1 MKRRNFLAGMV
12 AAAAVAGC
20 TCNPIAKNEATAV
33 SPDGHNEIR
42 FQLKPFAYE
51 VLRDGQTLVAKTAV
65 GMKIDGACLCQNA
78 MVKDVTTK
86 ALSGCVKTDVYKKG
100 KVCLKGQETFIDYG
114 DFGVRLVARNDGV
127 AYRFETKKA
136 GKIKVNCEKAQV
148 TIPDGAATCWVN
160 KTRSFGC
167 EETVNATVA
176 AKDVRTTEKEMVYLP
191 FVYMVAGKTV
201 AVTESDVYDY
211 PIWNLTRGEQA
222 TDLTLGSKFAN
233 WPKKTER
240 VGGWGKDHNLKEGGR
255 WVRINEHDDF
265 IVETDGTRT
274 FPWRTFILADKPSKL
289 CEADIVYALAR
300 PACPK
305 KDFSWVKPG
314 KVAWDWW
321 NDWNLDGAKID
332 FKAGCNTKTYEH
344 YIDFA
349 SKTGVEYVIF
359 DEGWSEQLN
368 IWKDSKE
375 VDVDHLIKYAN
386 DRNVGIILWMA
397 WAQVYGN
404 EDRIAEY
411 FAKKGAKGF
420 KVDFM
425 DRGDAD
431 VERFLWKFADECAKN
446 KMLVD
451 YHFLH
456 LPTGMHRAYP
466 NVINYEGIHGLEQM
480 KWFKNKYD
488 MMASDVKSFFVRLTA
503 GPMDY
508 TPGAMLNFPIGQY
521 TGNNH
526 NPGPVGTRGR
536 QMAMM
541 AMYEA
546 PLQMLC
552 DSPAKYEA
560 NMECFKFMAATPV
573 VWDDTVG
580 LGGCPDTMAAVAR
593 KAKCGAWYAAGITN
607 AEARDFD
614 LCTKFLGAGEWT
626 AEIFRDAPNADV
638 EPAKYVHETKVV
650 KAGDKFAVHMAPG
663 GGFVVKFTK
672 K

>member
-1 MKRRNFLAGMV
+1 MMKMTWM
-12 AAAAVAGC
+12 AAAAVLASGC
-20 TCNPIAKNEATAV
+20 CCLTNCDGTAAKAV
-33 SPDGHNEIR
+33 SPDGKNEIR
-42 FQLKPFAYE
+42 LWTSPLAYE
-51 VLRDGQTLVAKTAV
+51 VLRDGKVLVAKTEI
-65 GMKIDGACLCQNA
+65 GMKVDGACLNGGA
-78 MVKDVTTK
+78 DYSVAKR
-86 ALSGCVKTDVYKKG
+86 ALSGCVDTPVYKKA
-100 KVCLKGQETFIDYG
+100 KVCLKGNETAVDFG
-114 DFGVRLVARNDGV
+114 DWGVRLAARNDGV
-127 AYRFETKKA
+127 AYRFETKKS
-136 GKIKVNCEKAQV
+136 GRIKVNCEKAAL
-148 TIPDGAATCWVN
+148 TIPCPEATCWVN
-160 KTRSFGC
+160 KTTSFGC
-167 EETVNATVA
+167 EETVNATLK
-176 AKDVRTTEKEMVYLP
+176 AKDVRTSEKEMVYLP
-191 FVYMVAGKTV
+191 FVYSVAGKTV
-201 AVTESDVYDY
+201 AVTESDVNEY
-211 PIWNLTRGEQA
+211 PIWNFTRGAAA
-222 TDLTLGSKFAN
+222 TNLTFGSKFAN

-240 VGGWGKDHNLKEGGR
+240 VGGWGNVRNLKEGGR

-274 FPWRTFILADKPSKL
+274 FPWRTFILADQPSKL

-404 EDRIAEY
+404 EDRVAEY

-431 VERFLWKFADECAKN
+431 VEKFLWKFADACAKN

-451 YHFLH
+451 YHGAH
-456 LPTGMHRAYP
+456 RPTGLQRAYP

-480 KWFKNKYD
+480 KWYKNKYD

-526 NPGPVGTRGR
+526 NPGSVGTRCR

-541 AMYEA
+541 AAYEA

-552 DSPAKYEA
+552 DSPAKYA
-560 NMECFKFMAATPV
+560 DNMECFTFMAATPV
-573 VWDDTVG
+573 VWADTVG

-593 KAKCGAWYAAGITN
+593 KAKDGSWYAAALN
-607 AEARDFD
+607 NKDARDFVLD
-614 LCTKFLGAGEWT
+614 TAFLGDGAWKVEL
-626 AEIFRDAPNADV
+626 FRDADDADKV
-638 EPAKYVHETKVV
+638 PAHYRHETKAV
-650 KAGDKFAVHMAPG
+650 KAGDKLTIHMAPG
-663 GGFVVKFTK
+663 GGFVAKFTK
-672 K
+672 